1 MSSISIFPCSHTSS
15 EAVVEE
21 LSTRLGLKV
30 YTDENLFED
39 TAQKFGRDLAEM
51 KKMMYGKTSVFNK
64 FTLEKNKVVNEFRIA
79 LLERLGMEPNNLF
92 FGFHTSLIDPRA
104 TEVLRV
110 LVVDNKEGRIKQA
123 AADGMSED
131 TARKEIRKHDVSAF
145 SWTDF
150 LFKQEAYHKSLYD
163 VVIPVSGKNSDEI
176 VETIQK
182 YFHKTSVL
190 STPESQKKIKDMAVE
205 AEIVRRLLRHGHNVP
220 VTVEGNVATVTV
232 PNVTI
237 DFNDTAGQIKELA
250 LKEEGIDE
258 VKVHKVKDQSES
270 IYRRQKFDLPSKVL
284 FVDDEREFVETVSH
298 RLVSRD
304 VGTYGVYSG
313 DEALQLIREDRPEVM
328 VLDLK
333 MPGMHGIEV
342 LRRTKEMAPEI
353 EVIIL
358 TGHGTV
364 KDESECM
371 ALGAFA
377 YLNKPVD
384 IQKLSSTIQAAHE
397 KVRTHSKE
405 LLHHSAG
412 RE

>member
-1 MSSISIFPCSHTSS
+1 MSSISMFPCSHTSS
-15 EAVVEE
+15 EGVVQE
-21 LSTRLGLKV
+21 LGSRLGLKI
-30 YTDENLFED
+30 YTDDDLFHD
-39 TAQKFGRDLAEM
+39 TAQKFGRDIGEL
-51 KKMMYGKTSVFNK
+51 KKMMYNKTSVFNK
-64 FTLEKNKVVNEFRIA
+64 FTLEKNKIVNEFRIT
-79 LLERLGMEPNNLF
+79 LLSLLHNEHNYLF
-92 FGFHTSLIDPRA
+92 FGFHASLIDPRA

-110 LVVDNKEGRIKQA
+110 LVVDNKEGRIKRA
-123 AADGMSED
+123 AADGVAED
-131 TARKEIRKHDVSAF
+131 TAKKEIRKHDVSAF

-163 VVIPVSGKNSDEI
+163 LVIPVNDKTPAEI
-176 VETIQK
+176 TETIQK
-182 YFHKTSVL
+182 YFHKTAVL
-190 STPESQKKIKDMAVE
+190 STVESQQKIKDLAIE
-205 AEIVRRLLRHGHNVP
+205 AEIIRKLLRSGHNVP
-220 VTVEGNVATVTV
+220 VTVEGAVATVTV

-237 DFNDTAGQIKELA
+237 DFNDTAGQIKEIA
-250 LKEEGIDE
+250 LQEEGVDE
-258 VKVHKVKDQSES
+258 VRVSKVKDPNES

-313 DEALQLIREDRPEVM
+313 DEALQLIEDDRPEVM

-342 LRRTKEMAPEI
+342 LRRTKEMAPDI

-364 KDESECM
+364 KDENECM

-397 KVRTHSKE
+397 KVRARTE
-405 LLHHSAG
+405 ALLHHSGNA
-412 RE
+412 

>member
-1 MSSISIFPCSHTSS
+1 MSSISLFPCSYTAS
-15 EAVVEE
+15 ESVVEE
-21 LSTRLGLKV
+21 LSKQLELKV
-30 YTDENLFED
+30 YTDEDLIND
-39 TAQKFGRDLAEM
+39 TAQKFGRDTGEL
-51 KKMMYGKTSVFNK
+51 KKMLYQKTSVFNK
-64 FTLEKNKVVNEFRIA
+64 FTLEKNKVVNEFRIV
-79 LLERLGMEPNNLF
+79 LLEHLRSGSAFLLY
-92 FGFHTSLIDPRA
+92 GFLASLVDPRA
-104 TEVLRV
+104 TEILRV
-110 LVVDNKEGRIKQA
+110 LVVDTKEGRIKRA
-123 AADGMSED
+123 ASEGVSEES
-131 TARKEIRKHDVSAF
+131 AKKEIRKHDISAF
-145 SWTDF
+145 SWTEF
-150 LFKQEAYHKSLYD
+150 LFKQEAYHKQLYD
-163 VVIPVSGKNSDEI
+163 LVIPVNGKSPEDI
-176 VETIQK
+176 GDTIQK

-190 STPESQKKIKDMAVE
+190 STSESQQKIKDLAAE

-220 VTVEGNVATVTV
+220 VAVEGDVATVTV

-250 LKEEGIDE
+250 LQEEAIHE
-258 VKVHKVKDQSES
+258 VKVNKVKDPNES
-270 IYRRQKFDLPSKVL
+270 IYRRQRFDLPSKVL

-313 DEALQLIREDRPEVM
+313 DEALQIIQEDNPEVM

-342 LRRTKEMAPEI
+342 LRRTKELAPDI

-364 KDESECM
+364 KDENECM

-397 KVRTHSKE
+397 KVRARSESLRHQSGN
-405 LLHHSAG
+405 A
-412 RE
+412 